1 MTKTKQ
7 GMPANGQ
14 KKGAEKGGFSLTFHI
29 ESATIRYHY
38 KCVKTPFE
46 RGLQSD
52 EQI

>member
-14 KKGAEKGGFSLTFHI
+14 KKGAERGDFFLTFHM
-29 ESATIRYHY
+29 ESAIITYHY
-38 KCVKTPFE
+38 KRVKTPFE
-46 RGLQSD
+46 RGLQHD